1 MHSNAQKICYHGY
14 YCDSVTS
21 DFIALPNRYSK
32 IDVMSMLN
40 QKSSRRILFKS
51 NLVIYL
57 WA

>member
-1 MHSNAQKICYHGY
+1 MHSNGQKICYHGY
-14 YCDSVTS
+14 YCDSITS

-32 IDVMSMLN
+32 IDAMSMLN